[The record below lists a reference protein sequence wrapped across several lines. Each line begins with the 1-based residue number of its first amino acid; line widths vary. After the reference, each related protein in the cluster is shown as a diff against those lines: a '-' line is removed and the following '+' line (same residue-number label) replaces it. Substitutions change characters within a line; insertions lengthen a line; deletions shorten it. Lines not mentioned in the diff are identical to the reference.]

1 MSEQQMT
8 VTFPGGKRVDA
19 LYDAFHIETDQSPRF
34 GGDGSAPEPFDLFL
48 ASLATC
54 AGIYVLGFCERRDL
68 PTDGLRLV
76 QRWFRDAKGRL
87 ETIALDIQLPDGFP
101 EKYRAAVIR
110 AAQQCTVKK
119 TMENPPRFEV
129 RAVPAGDEPAAGRGG
144 SRPEESLPTL
154 PPH

>member
-1 MSEQQMT
+1 MSEQQMV

-19 LYDAFHIETDQSPRF
+19 SYDGFSIETDQNPRY

-54 AGIYVLGFCERRDL
+54 AGIYVLGFCERREL
-68 PTDGLRLV
+68 PTDGLRLE
-76 QRWFRDAKGRL
+76 QRWFRDPKGRL
-87 ETIALDIQLPDGFP
+87 ETIALDIRLPEGFP

-119 TMENPPRFEV
+119 TLENPPNFEV
-129 RAVPAGDEPAAGRGG
+129 RTVPAGEEPAAGAEFTRQGD
-144 SRPEESLPTL
+144 SLPTVM
-154 PPH
+154 PR